1 MKKIILGLL
10 MVFVLGCTK
19 DDKANETNTANLPSI
34 KIGTQTWTTK
44 NLDVTTYSDG
54 TIIPEVTDQKQ
65 WAALTTGAW
74 CYYNNDS
81 ANGVIYG
88 KLYNWYAVAGIYNEA
103 SKTDAS
109 QRKKLAPMGYHVPSD
124 TEWTTLTDYLGGETI
139 AGGKMKE
146 IGTTHW
152 KSPNQD
158 ATNTSGFAAR
168 PGGYRD
174 GNYLFHTIGV
184 QINMWSSSDVGLA
197 WARTMIYNTGEIFAT
212 KYSKIDGYSVR
223 CLRD

>member
-1 MKKIILGLL
+1 

-44 NLDVTTYSDG
+44 NLDVTTQSDG

-74 CYYNNDS
+74 CYYNNES

-124 TEWTTLTDYLGGETI
+124 TEWTTLTDYLGGESL

-146 IGTTHW
+146 TGTVLLN
-152 KSPNQD
+152 SSNQN
-158 ATNTSGFAAR
+158 ATNSMVFTGL
-168 PGGYRD
+168 PGGQSDLGGAVD
-174 GNYLFHTIGV
+174 GIG
-184 QINMWSSSDVGLA
+184 NDGYWWSSSENDTADA
-197 WARTMIYNTGEIFAT
+197 WSRILN
-212 KYSKIDGYSVR
+212 YSNVIPKRSSFNKKNGFSVR
-223 CLRD
+223 CLKD